1 MRVLTLLAHPDDM
14 ELHCAGTLLKMKK
27 AGHEI
32 FNCHVANGN
41 MGHMVIMPDELRD
54 IRRKEAI
61 KASTM
66 VGFECLTADIGDL
79 TVNAADE
86 EQKMKVLKIIR
97 DVNPDLILTHAPNDY
112 MIDHREVSKLAFDM
126 SFAASCPHF
135 RPDLGE
141 ASKVAAIYYTTT
153 SDNVDF
159 QPTEYVDITDEFET
173 VADMMRCHES
183 QLVWLRDHD
192 GIDII
197 ETQRT
202 LAASLGMQCGV
213 KLAEGFRPC
222 LVSGRMKTY
231 RLLP

>member
-14 ELHCAGTLLKMKK
+14 ELHCADTLLKFKT
-27 AGHEI
+27 AGHEV

-54 IRRKEAI
+54 IRRKEAV

-79 TVNAADE
+79 TVNASDE
-86 EQKMKVLKIIR
+86 DQKMRVLKIIR
-97 DVNPDLILTHAPNDY
+97 DVNPDLIITHAPNDY

-135 RPDLGE
+135 RPDLG
-141 ASKVAAIYYTTT
+141 APSKVAALYYTTT

-159 QPTEYVDITDEFET
+159 QPTEFVDISDEFDT
-173 VADMMRCHES
+173 VADLLRCHES
-183 QLVWLRDHD
+183 QLVWLKDHD
-192 GIDII
+192 GIDVV
-197 ETQRT
+197 ENQRK

-213 KLAEGFRPC
+213 ELAEGFRPG
-222 LVSGRMKTY
+222 LVSGRLKTY

>member
-14 ELHCAGTLLKMKK
+14 ELHCAGTLLKFKK
-27 AGHEI
+27 AGHEV

-54 IRRKEAI
+54 IRRKEAV

-66 VGFECLTADIGDL
+66 VGFECLTADVGDL

-86 EQKMKVLKIIR
+86 DQKMKVLKIIR
-97 DVNPDLILTHAPNDY
+97 EVNPDLIITHAPNDY

-135 RPDLGE
+135 RPDLG
-141 ASKVAAIYYTTT
+141 APSKVAALYYTTT

-159 QPTEYVDITDEFET
+159 QPTEFVDISDEFDT
-173 VADMMRCHES
+173 VADMLRCHES
-183 QLVWLRDHD
+183 QLVWLKDHD
-192 GIDII
+192 GIDVV
-197 ETQRT
+197 ENQRK

-213 KLAEGFRPC
+213 ELAEGFRPC
-222 LVSGRMKTY
+222 LVSGRLKTY